1 MNSTTSVRRTAGL
14 AAMLALMAGAS
25 LAWAQQGEFDQ
36 PLKRKAT
43 SSSTTMISESD
54 GEHKYTLRIEGDKVT
69 AEVDGKEVPKDRLRK
84 RAGRYEILD
93 QDGGVIKS
101 FDQAPILRDLPMAVS
116 PRFQIET
123 LEPGAQGGFG
133 GGDRWVTNWAQ
144 PPKVMMGVTMSDAEE
159 GGASIDTVIDDL
171 PAGKAGLKAGD
182 RVTAAN
188 GKEIATQKDLRDI
201 LAKAE
206 PGDTITLKVDRD
218 GKDVELKVKLAKWDQ
233 EKLGVMGAP
242 VGPLAA
248 IANRGE
254 HFDNAQKALEKA
266 LETLG
271 RSERLMGRDRE
282 SVEQSIK
289 DALKAI
295 ESARKQSSSFMLD
308 EMHDGMRVFGQGGR
322 TFTIPAPPAPPA
334 VSDDLARQLE
344 RLGEQMEKLNKRMEQ
359 LEKNR

>member
-25 LAWAQQGEFDQ
+25 LAAAQPGEFDQ
-36 PLKRKAT
+36 PLKRKAAT
-43 SSSTTMISESD
+43 SSTTVISESD
-54 GEHKYTLRIEGDKVT
+54 GEHKYTLRIEGDKVS
-69 AEVDGKEVPKDRLRK
+69 AEVDGKPVPQDRVRR

-93 QDGGVIKS
+93 QDGSVIKS
-101 FDQAPILRDLPMAVS
+101 FNVQTPIVRDLPMVVT

-123 LEPGAQGGFG
+123 LEPGAQGG

-159 GGASIDTVIDDL
+159 GGVSIDTVIEDL
-171 PAGKAGLKAGD
+171 PAAKAGLKAGD
-182 RVTAAN
+182 RVVAAN
-188 GKEIATQKDLRDI
+188 GKDIATPQELREL

-206 PGDTITLKVDRD
+206 PDDTVTLKVDRD
-218 GKDVELKVKLAKWDQ
+218 GKDVEVKIKLAKWDQ
-233 EKLGVMGAP
+233 DKLGVAGGA

-248 IANRGE
+248 FANRGE
-254 HFDNAQKALEKA
+254 HFDSAQKALEKA
-266 LETLG
+266 LETLR

-282 SVEQSIK
+282 SVDKAIQ

-295 ESARKQSSSFMLD
+295 ENARKQSSTLMLD
-308 EMHDGMRVFGQGGR
+308 EGQEGLRVFGQGGR
-322 TFTIPAPPAPPA
+322 AFTIPAPPAPPA

-344 RLGEQMEKLNKRMEQ
+344 RLTEQMERLNKRMEQ
-359 LEKNR
+359 LEKSR